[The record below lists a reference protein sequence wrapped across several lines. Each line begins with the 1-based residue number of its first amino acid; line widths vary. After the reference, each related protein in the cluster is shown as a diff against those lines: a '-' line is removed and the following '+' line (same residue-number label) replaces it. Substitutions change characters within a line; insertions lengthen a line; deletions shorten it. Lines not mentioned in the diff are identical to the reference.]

1 LNNSLYKDDQ
11 QNAIRISSLKK
22 FEGDLVF
29 SGLAAKFVVSGQET
43 YHIRGRKY
51 KVEKGE
57 YILGNPGTIAS
68 IEING
73 QEDTKG
79 LCVDVSD
86 KIIAEVAECH
96 YAHAKD
102 ICEFLLSDQFLVNK
116 YNVKNTNLG
125 YALGEISRRIS
136 RGNYHEDLLNTE
148 LFYSI
153 AESIVTDQQMI
164 FEQYSKLD
172 YKKPE
177 TKESLFRQLLE
188 AREYMDAHLTGEISL
203 DLIARQAFISKY
215 HFIRL
220 FKSTFSLSPYQYV
233 LRRKLELAKAKLTQ
247 GMTVQD
253 TAYALNYPDVPSFS
267 KAFKAAYG
275 ITPSA
280 VRLK

>member
-1 LNNSLYKDDQ
+1 MNRTLYRDED
-11 QNAIRISSLKK
+11 QNAIRISSLEK
-22 FEGDLVF
+22 FEGDLAF

-43 YHIRGRKY
+43 YHIKGRKY

-57 YILGNPGTIAS
+57 YILGNSGTIAA

-73 QEDTKG
+73 REDTRG
-79 LCVDVSD
+79 LCVDVSE
-86 KIIAEVAECH
+86 KLIVEVAECH
-96 YAHAKD
+96 FTNAPD
-102 ICEFLLSDQFLVNK
+102 INEFLLSDQFLVNR
-116 YNVKNTNLG
+116 YNAKNTNLG
-125 YALGEISRRIS
+125 YALSEISRKIS
-136 RGNYHEDLLNTE
+136 RGEFRDELLNTE

-188 AREYMDAHLTGEISL
+188 ARAYMDEHLTEDIHL
-203 DLIARQAFISKY
+203 DVIARHAFISKY

-220 FKSTFSLSPYQYV
+220 FKATFSLSPYQYI
-233 LRRKLELAKAKLTQ
+233 LRRRMELAKVNLAEGL
-247 GMTVQD
+247 TVQD
-253 TAYALNYPDVPSFS
+253 TAYALGYPDVPSFS